1 MSKKKSDQGGLAA
14 ARRSRN
20 PFSARRL
27 GAAPALAVTLLLIS
41 TGIGAVLVEVLAL
54 TPGAERHERA
64 QLEREANLLARQLES
79 RIRQMQQIAD
89 DVAATPAVASVLTEE
104 LPLARESLEGQLS
117 DVLPDVMRVRILP
130 TGTARPALD
139 EEPPLSFAGVEM
151 IRRVETGSRP
161 RPEALRLDGRPLPV
175 VNVARPVLAANGE
188 AERLLGSVFVTF
200 EPEVLA
206 EVLRGI
212 EADRFGVTLDQSVGG
227 ERLAFVEFGIS
238 AAGSAGTTL
247 RRDLAGS
254 GWHMEYRSQGGEPL
268 PVAWTELAPGLAL
281 IFVGGLIGILLGHRR
296 LKRTLESDLT
306 TLVDRSST
314 LLETGTAEP
323 NGRIVLEPVATA
335 DSALRLALDGALR
348 KSRTAPAAAPRPP
361 AKAPAAVEPGAP
373 QPGAPQPG
381 APQPEPPVTDDFL
394 EISDE
399 AQTDPADETDALSAE
414 IFRAYDIRGIV
425 GDNLTEET
433 AFLIGRAIGSEAA
446 EAGEQQIV
454 VGADGRHSS
463 PALKERITAGILAS
477 GVDVL
482 DIGAVPTPVL
492 YFATHV
498 TEATSGVM
506 VTGSHN
512 PPEYNGF
519 KVVIAGEALAGDRIA
534 ALRDRIID
542 GRLREGSGLLED
554 RDLIPDYIER
564 IASDVALAQPL
575 KVVVDCGN
583 GIAGHVVP
591 NLLEAIGCEVL
602 PLYCEVDG
610 DFPNH
615 HPDPADPDNLQD
627 LMTVIKAERADIGLA
642 FDGDGDRLGVV
653 TERGEIIW
661 PDRLL
666 MLFCR
671 DIVGRNPGT
680 DVIFDVKCSRNLN
693 GIIAEYGGRP
703 IMWRTGHSHL
713 KAKMKE
719 TGALIGGE
727 FSGHICFGERWY
739 GFDDALY
746 SAARLLEILAVE
758 GASAGELFDEFP
770 NPVSTPELKIATTEA
785 GKFKVIDALASGQG
799 FDGGDLT
806 TIDGV
811 RVDYPEGWGLIRA
824 SNTAPTLTL
833 RFEADDAEALATIQE
848 RFRKALARVDPSLE
862 FTTD

>member
-1 MSKKKSDQGGLAA
+1 MSKDTSAPRGAPA
-14 ARRSRN
+14 TRRSLN

-27 GAAPALAVTLLLIS
+27 GAAPALAVALLLIS
-41 TGIGAVLVEVLAL
+41 TGIGVVLVDVLAL
-54 TPGAERHERA
+54 TPGAERHERS
-64 QLEREANLLARQLES
+64 QLEREAGLLARQLES
-79 RIRQMQQIAD
+79 RIRHMQQIAD
-89 DVAATPAVASVLTEE
+89 DVAAAPAVVSVLSDE

-130 TGTARPALD
+130 TGTARVTLD

-175 VNVARPVLAANGE
+175 VNVARPVLATE
-188 AERLLGSVFVTF
+188 EETERLLGSVFVTF

-206 EVLRGI
+206 EVLRSI
-212 EADRFGVTLDQSVGG
+212 DASRFGVTLDQSVGG
-227 ERLAFVEFGIS
+227 ERLAFVDYGIS
-238 AAGSAGTTL
+238 AAGPAGTTL

-254 GWHMEYRSQGGEPL
+254 GWHMEYRSLGGEPL

-296 LKRTLESDLT
+296 LRRTLENDLT
-306 TLVDRSST
+306 TLVGRST
-314 LLETGTAEP
+314 ALLETGGHAEP
-323 NGRIVLEPVATA
+323 QGRIVLEPVAAA
-335 DSALRLALDGALR
+335 DSALRLALESSLR
-348 KSRTAPAAAPRPP
+348 KGRATPAPAAAQVAAAPAAAARPRPP
-361 AKAPAAVEPGAP
+361 EP
-373 QPGAPQPG
+373 QPQPMEVV
-381 APQPEPPVTDDFL
+381 ATDDFL
-394 EISDE
+394 EISDAPEE
-399 AQTDPADETDALSAE
+399 ATADESDVLSAE

-446 EAGEQQIV
+446 DAGEEQIV

-463 PALKERITAGILAS
+463 PALKERLSAGILAS

-498 TEATSGVM
+498 TGATSGVM

-534 ALRDRIID
+534 ALRERIQS
-542 GRLREGSGLLED
+542 GRLREGTGLLEE

-583 GIAGHVVP
+583 GIAGLVVP
-591 NLLEAIGCEVL
+591 SLLEAIGCEVL

-615 HPDPADPDNLQD
+615 HPDPADPDNLLD
-627 LMTVIKAERADIGLA
+627 LKTVIKAERADIGLA

-671 DIVGRNPGT
+671 DIVGRNPGA
-680 DVIFDVKCSRNLN
+680 DVVFDVKCSRNLN
-693 GIIAEYGGRP
+693 ALIAEYGGRP

-713 KAKMKE
+713 KAKMRE

-746 SAARLLEILAVE
+746 SAARLLEILATE

-770 NPVSTPELKIATTEA
+770 NPLSTPELKIATTEA
-785 GKFKVIDALASGQG
+785 GKFKVIEALASGQG
-799 FDGGDLT
+799 FDGGDLN

-824 SNTAPTLTL
+824 SNTSPTLTL
-833 RFEADDAEALATIQE
+833 RFEADDAEALAAIQE